1 MALFSPSYHLAVGA
15 FLRSGKSM
23 LVRRKGPRWF
33 VANWSSW
40 PSLLLKRG
48 FSIWSGCWEGD
59 RNDRHSFLIAKRLS
73 AFKVNLVSGQAI
85 KPALLTSTSTL
96 KGESHLMN
104 IFSLERQHKSQAC
117 ILYWLTHWGCQI
129 LSLVFGDYYDY
140 WQHTIIMM
148 MAKMT
153 TMIMIMMMTM
163 MSIMTWSTLEGDTW
177 RTF

>member
-48 FSIWSGCWEGD
+48 FSIWSGWD
-59 RNDRHSFLIAKRLS
+59 RNDRHSFLIAKRLR

-85 KPALLTSTSTL
+85 NPALLTSTSTL
-96 KGESHLMN
+96 KGESHLMVMN
-104 IFSLERQHKSQAC
+104 VFILERQHKSQAC
-117 ILYWLTHWGCQI
+117 ILFWLTHWGCQI

-140 WQHTIIMM
+140 WQHTIM
-148 MAKMT
+148 
-153 TMIMIMMMTM
+153 MMMTKM
-163 MSIMTWSTLEGDTW
+163 LIMTWSTLEGDTW